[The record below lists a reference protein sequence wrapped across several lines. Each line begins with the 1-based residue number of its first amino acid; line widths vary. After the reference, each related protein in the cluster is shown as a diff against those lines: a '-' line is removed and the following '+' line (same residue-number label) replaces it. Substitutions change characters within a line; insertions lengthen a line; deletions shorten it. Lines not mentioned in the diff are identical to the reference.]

1 MIYGMFQID
10 ETEVLDVR
18 GATYITVGDLVQEI
32 HHLRAD
38 VEHKDKFIEAL
49 QAQIESLKSLEVM
62 ARLFQ
67 IADELDA
74 QDSGGVPC

>member
-1 MIYGMFQID
+1 MFQIN

-18 GATYITVGDLVQEI
+18 GVTNITVGDLVQEI

-38 VEHKDKFIEAL
+38 IEHKDNFIELL
-49 QAQIESLKSLEVM
+49 QAQISALKSLEVM